1 MKNFIASCV
10 LAFFSIFP
18 SFATGADEAKAGLE
32 LAHMRLNELALSQ
45 FEKALQAGDLSPEN
59 REKTFYNLGTVFLD
73 SSRPDLALI
82 VFDEALKLSPR
93 QTRTLINRGEAL
105 RAMGR
110 HDEAIRTLD
119 QALAINGS
127 LADAHFARGL
137 GLLSKD
143 RPVEAEVAFKTALN
157 IKKDSRYGLAFGRS
171 LIIQK
176 RFIEALAAFN
186 EVIENDRELALVYL
200 YRSSAYH
207 GLGEKRKAGDDLNK
221 AIKLAPN
228 DHLIRSYYEQR
239 RYGKK
244 PELYKTIIDTAAL
257 SAPRSNAPVY
267 SSLSKGT
274 LIDSPSCDEAGWCR
288 VMFGNSFA
296 GYVNKSAFSAVADL
310 AHQ

>member
-1 MKNFIASCV
+1 MRKYIASCV
-10 LAFFSIFP
+10 ILAFVSISP

-32 LAHMRLNELALSQ
+32 LAHMRLNELAVSQ
-45 FEKALQAGDLSPEN
+45 FEEALEARDLSQEN
-59 REKTFYNLGTVFLD
+59 RERTFYNLGTAYLD
-73 SSRPDLALI
+73 SSRPDLALSA
-82 VFDEALKLSPR
+82 FDEALKLSPR

-143 RPVEAEVAFKTALN
+143 RPVEAELAFKTALN
-157 IKKDSRYGLAFGRS
+157 IKKDSRYGLGLGRS
-171 LIIQK
+171 LIMQK
-176 RFIEALAAFN
+176 RFAEALAAFN
-186 EVIENDRELALVYL
+186 EVIEKDGELALVYI

-244 PELYKTIIDTAAL
+244 PELYKTNIDIDTL
-257 SAPRSNAPVY
+257 SAPHIKASVY
-267 SSLSKGT
+267 GNLSKGT
-274 LIDSPSCDEAGWCR
+274 LIDTPSCDEAGWCR
-288 VMFGNSFA
+288 VMFGNSLA
-296 GYVNKSAFSAVADL
+296 GYVKKSALSL
-310 AHQ
+310 IP